1 MEQYCCFKM
10 FIPST
15 GGVCI
20 DDNIRW
26 FPHGRLKLTI
36 PSNDGTLQSAI
47 NDLHTTLQS
56 SAKKISYQ
64 LKAPNLE
71 KHCLTLMK
79 YSIIKT

>member
-1 MEQYCCFKM
+1 MEHCCCFKM

-56 SAKKISYQ
+56 SVKNNILPPKGTTSR
-64 LKAPNLE
+64 
-71 KHCLTLMK
+71 
-79 YSIIKT
+79 KTMFDLNDIFKN